1 MLDHEQSLADQ
12 FNGFMRDR
20 AAWLGYN
27 IHSFSLDGQDRD
39 VGADYVLSDASRFA
53 LVEFK
58 YQFANLL
65 SERAKPRRLK
75 LCQALA
81 IRSDMREHHDNCH
94 FVAWAEMPKLSMQLN
109 VYRKEICNRR
119 IFGETSELQ
128 DEVADASGRVRAKT
142 FVNEFFDFDYG
153 RSLSLEDFNEYLGWL
168 MTETSGACRS
178 TVELLARDPDADDLV
193 LVRLSS
199 IAEAHSWLQNH
210 WPSPPTSRPGMRP

>member
-20 AAWLGYN
+20 ATRLGYN

-58 YQFANLL
+58 YQFANLV
-65 SERAKPRRLK
+65 SERTKPKRLT
-75 LCQALA
+75 LCKALTK
-81 IRSDMREHHDNCH
+81 RSDMREHHDSCH
-94 FVAWAEMPKLSMQLN
+94 FVAWAEKSEMQLN

-119 IFGETSELQ
+119 IFGDASELE
-128 DEVADASGRVRAKT
+128 DEVADTSGRVRAKT

-168 MTETSGACRS
+168 MTETSGASRS
-178 TVELLARDPDADDLV
+178 TVELLARDPNADDLV
-193 LVRLSS
+193 LVRLPS
-199 IAEAHSWLQNH
+199 ITAAHAWLQNN
-210 WPSPPTSRPGMRP
+210 WPSPPTSRSGMRP